1 MSNWRTVD
9 ENDLAAT
16 LSQGEIDAFRQDAS
30 LDGSD
35 PVARLLARTVAM
47 VRGYIA
53 TNGKVR
59 RMGSSGT
66 LPESLISPAMDY
78 AAADVLKRI
87 NVPLNDDRRKARERA
102 EDLFKD
108 VAAGKYTPE
117 SDGADDT
124 ASTDG
129 PAIEVVCTV
138 RDRVNAAKLEGL

>member
-1 MSNWRTVD
+1 MSNWRAVD

-16 LSQGEIDAFRQDAS
+16 ISQGEIDAFRQDAS

-35 PVARLLARTVAM
+35 PVARLLKRTVAM
-47 VRGYIA
+47 IRGYIA

-59 RMGSSGT
+59 RMGRSGT

-78 AAADVLKRI
+78 AAADVLKRLA
-87 NVPLNDDRRKARERA
+87 VPLNDDRRKARERA

-117 SDGADDT
+117 SDDADDT

-138 RDRVNAAKLEGL
+138 RDRVSAAKLEGL

>member
-35 PVARLLARTVAM
+35 PVARLLTRTVAM

-59 RMGSSGT
+59 RMGPSGT

-117 SDGADDT
+117 SDDADDT

-138 RDRVNAAKLEGL
+138 RDRVSAATLEGL

>member
-1 MSNWRTVD
+1 MSNWRAVD

-16 LSQGEIDAFRQDAS
+16 ISQGEIDAFRQDAS

-35 PVARLLARTVAM
+35 PVARLLTRTVAM

-59 RMGSSGT
+59 RMGPSGT

-78 AAADVLKRI
+78 AASDVLKRI
-87 NVPLNDDRRKARERA
+87 NVPINDDRRKARERA

-108 VAAGKYTPE
+108 VAAGRYTPE
-117 SDGADDT
+117 SDGADDA

-138 RDRVNAAKLEGL
+138 RDRVSAAKLEGL

>member
-1 MSNWRTVD
+1 MNWRTVD

-16 LSQGEIDAFRQDAS
+16 LSQGEIDAFRRDAS

-35 PVARLLARTVAM
+35 PVARLLARTVAK

-59 RMGSSGT
+59 RMGPSGT

-117 SDGADDT
+117 SDDADDT

-138 RDRVNAAKLEGL
+138 RDRVSSAKLEGL

>member
-1 MSNWRTVD
+1 MSNWRTV
-9 ENDLAAT
+9 EETDLAAT
-16 LSQGEIDAFRQDAS
+16 LSQREIDAFRRDAA

-59 RMGSSGT
+59 RMGPSGT

-78 AAADVLKRI
+78 AAADVLKRQA
-87 NVPLNDDRRKARERA
+87 VALTEDRRNARERA
-102 EDLFKD
+102 EDLFER
-108 VAAGKYTPE
+108 VAKGEYTPE
-117 SDGADDT
+117 SDGADD
-124 ASTDG
+124 ASSTDG

>member
-16 LSQGEIDAFRQDAS
+16 VSQGEIDAFRQDAS

-35 PVARLLARTVAM
+35 PVVRLLKRTVAM

-59 RMGSSGT
+59 RMGRSGT

-87 NVPLNDDRRKARERA
+87 AVPLNDDRRKARERA

-117 SDGADDT
+117 SDDADDT

-138 RDRVNAAKLEGL
+138 RSRVSAAKLEGL

>member
-1 MSNWRTVD
+1 MSNWSTVD

-35 PVARLLARTVAM
+35 PVARLLSRTVAM

-59 RMGSSGT
+59 RMGPSGT

-78 AAADVLKRI
+78 AAADVLKRMNI
-87 NVPLNDDRRKARERA
+87 PLNEDRRKARERA
-102 EDLFKD
+102 EELFKE
-108 VAAGKYTPE
+108 VAAGRFTPE
-117 SDGADDT
+117 SDGADD
-124 ASTDG
+124 AESTDG
-129 PAIEVVCTV
+129 PAIEVVATV
-138 RDRVNAAKLEGL
+138 RDRVSAAKLEGL

>member
-35 PVARLLARTVAM
+35 PVARLLSRTVAM

-59 RMGSSGT
+59 RMGRSGT

-108 VAAGKYTPE
+108 VAAGKHTPE
-117 SDGADDT
+117 SDDADDT

-138 RDRVNAAKLEGL
+138 RDRVSAAKLEGL

>member
-35 PVARLLARTVAM
+35 PVARLLSRTVAM

-59 RMGSSGT
+59 RMGPSGT
-66 LPESLISPAMDY
+66 LPESLISPTMDY
-78 AAADVLKRI
+78 AAADVLKRQ
-87 NVPLNDDRRKARERA
+87 NVELNEDRRKARERA
-102 EDLFKD
+102 EDLFRD

-117 SDGADDT
+117 SDDADDT

-129 PAIEVVCTV
+129 PAIEVVSTV
-138 RDRVNAAKLEGL
+138 RDRVSAAKLEGL

>member
-35 PVARLLARTVAM
+35 PVARLLKRTAQM

-59 RMGSSGT
+59 RMGPSGT

-78 AAADVLKRI
+78 AAADVLKRLA
-87 NVPLNDDRRKARERA
+87 VPLNDDRRKARERA

-117 SDGADDT
+117 SDDADDT

-138 RDRVNAAKLEGL
+138 RDRVSAAKLEGL

>member
-35 PVARLLARTVAM
+35 PVARLLSRTVAM

-59 RMGSSGT
+59 RMGRSGT

-78 AAADVLKRI
+78 AAADVLKRLA
-87 NVPLNDDRRKARERA
+87 VPLNDDRRKARECA
-102 EDLFKD
+102 KDLFKD

-117 SDGADDT
+117 SDDADDT

-138 RDRVNAAKLEGL
+138 RDRVSAAKLEGL

>member
-1 MSNWRTVD
+1 MSNWRAVD

-16 LSQGEIDAFRQDAS
+16 ISQGEIDAFRQDAS

-59 RMGSSGT
+59 RMGRSGT

-87 NVPLNDDRRKARERA
+87 DVPLNDDRRKARERA

-117 SDGADDT
+117 SDDADDT

-138 RDRVNAAKLEGL
+138 RDRVSAAKLEGL

>member
-35 PVARLLARTVAM
+35 PVARVLSRTVAM

-59 RMGSSGT
+59 RMGRSGT

-78 AAADVLKRI
+78 AAADVLKRLA
-87 NVPLNDDRRKARERA
+87 VPLNDDRRKARERA

-117 SDGADDT
+117 SDDADDT

-138 RDRVNAAKLEGL
+138 RDRVSAAKLEGL

>member
-1 MSNWRTVD
+1 MSNWRAVD

-16 LSQGEIDAFRQDAS
+16 ISQGEIDAFRQDAS

-59 RMGSSGT
+59 RMGPSGT

-78 AAADVLKRI
+78 AASDVLKRI

-117 SDGADDT
+117 SDDADDT

-138 RDRVNAAKLEGL
+138 RDRVSAAKLEGL

>member
-35 PVARLLARTVAM
+35 PVARLLTRTVAM

-59 RMGSSGT
+59 RMGHSGT

-78 AAADVLKRI
+78 AAADVLKRL

-102 EDLFKD
+102 EDLFER
-108 VAAGKYTPE
+108 VASGKFTPE
-117 SDGADDT
+117 SDDADDT
-124 ASTDG
+124 APTDG
-129 PAIEVVCTV
+129 PAIEVVSTV
-138 RDRVNAAKLEGL
+138 RERVSAAKLEGL

>member
-35 PVARLLARTVAM
+35 PVARLLSRTVAM

-59 RMGSSGT
+59 RMGRSGT

-78 AAADVLKRI
+78 AAADVLKRLA
-87 NVPLNDDRRKARERA
+87 VPLNDDRRKARERA

-117 SDGADDT
+117 SDDADDT

-138 RDRVNAAKLEGL
+138 RDRVSSAKLEGL

>member
-9 ENDLAAT
+9 EADLAAT
-16 LSQGEIDAFRQDAS
+16 LSQGEIDAFRRDAS
-30 LDGSD
+30 PDGSD
-35 PVARLLARTVAM
+35 PVARLLSRTVAM

-59 RMGSSGT
+59 RMGLSGT

-78 AAADVLKRI
+78 AAADVLKRLA
-87 NVPLNDDRRKARERA
+87 VPLNDDRRKARERA

-117 SDGADDT
+117 SDDADDT
-124 ASTDG
+124 AATDG

-138 RDRVNAAKLEGL
+138 RDRVSADKLEGL

>member
-9 ENDLAAT
+9 EADLAAT
-16 LSQGEIDAFRQDAS
+16 LSQAEIDAFRQDAS

-35 PVARLLARTVAM
+35 PVARLLQRTAQM

-59 RMGSSGT
+59 RMGPSGT

-78 AAADVLKRI
+78 AAADVLKRLA
-87 NVPLNDDRRKARERA
+87 VPLNDDRRKARERA

-117 SDGADDT
+117 SDDADDT

-138 RDRVNAAKLEGL
+138 RDRVSAAKLEGL

>member
-35 PVARLLARTVAM
+35 PVARLLSRTVAM

-59 RMGSSGT
+59 RMGPSGT

-87 NVPLNDDRRKARERA
+87 DVQLNEDRRKARERA

-117 SDGADDT
+117 SDDADDT

-138 RDRVNAAKLEGL
+138 RDRVSAAKLEGL

>member
-16 LSQGEIDAFRQDAS
+16 ISQGEIDAFRQDAS

-35 PVARLLARTVAM
+35 PVARLLKRTVAM

-59 RMGSSGT
+59 RMGPLGT

-117 SDGADDT
+117 SDDADDT

-138 RDRVNAAKLEGL
+138 RDRVSAAKLEGL